1 MEDDGQIFTIYLYS
15 YPYVRININD
25 IYNTMVP
32 SARQK
37 VRMQR

>member
-1 MEDDGQIFTIYLYS
+1 MKDNDQVLTIYLYL
-15 YPYVRININD
+15 YPYTRININD

-32 SARQK
+32 SVRRN